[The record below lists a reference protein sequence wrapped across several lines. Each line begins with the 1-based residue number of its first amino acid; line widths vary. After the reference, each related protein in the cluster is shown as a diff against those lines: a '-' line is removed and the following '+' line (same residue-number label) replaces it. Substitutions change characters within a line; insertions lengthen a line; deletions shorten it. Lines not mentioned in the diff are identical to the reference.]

1 MSGSIEGSASQ
12 PKENTLTTKP
22 NPRFI
27 GWLLAG
33 LVVSSTAAQA
43 ANGFSIST
51 SQENAVT
58 IGMSASE
65 VRQLLGRP
73 ERDVQYR
80 NTPGPTWTYNV
91 VGALF
96 GKTEFNID
104 FGPDGRVI
112 AKGELL
118 IGGVGV
124 GR

>member
-1 MSGSIEGSASQ
+1 M
-12 PKENTLTTKP
+12 TTKP
-22 NPRFI
+22 HPRFI

-33 LVVSSTAAQA
+33 LVVSSTTVQA

-73 ERDVQYR
+73 ERDVRYP
-80 NTPGPTWTYNV
+80 NSPGPTWTYNV

-104 FGPDGRVI
+104 FGPDERVI